1 MSYKPEDKL
10 EYEVEKIIAEIKVLK
25 KPYLQLSFWVGIIAL
40 GLSFA
45 GNVGQALTYE
55 SRAVIA
61 KADVAQA
68 KLDMLDMNNK
78 RDLAKAEFEKVQMGL
93 NEIKASVAKVQ
104 ETAVS
109 PQTQE
114 SLKDVEKQLLTL
126 EQTTQATTDN
136 LDKSESSATT
146 TFRGKLATAKEKERE
161 GFQSLIDGNYD
172 DAINS
177 FQESEDSFNTYHNAY
192 DIAKLLR
199 ENKTRLNDP
208 TVKKEVFKTI
218 VNKHSYGAPSD
229 LFKEVKVIANQ

>member
-1 MSYKPEDKL
+1 MPYKPEDKL

-25 KPYLQLSFWVGIIAL
+25 KPYLQLSFWIGIVAL

-93 NEIKASVAKVQ
+93 NEIKNSITQAQQS
-104 ETAVS
+104 AVS
-109 PQTQE
+109 PQTQQD
-114 SLKDVEKQLLTL
+114 LKEVEKKITSL
-126 EQTTQATTDN
+126 EQTTQATAEN
-136 LDKSESSATT
+136 LDRSESPATI

-161 GFQSLIDGNYD
+161 GFQNLIEGDYD
-172 DAINS
+172 EAIQS
-177 FQESEDSFNTYHNAY
+177 FQESDDSFNTYNNVY

-199 ENKTRLNDP
+199 ENKEHLSEP

-218 VNKHSYGAPSD
+218 VNKHAYGAPPD